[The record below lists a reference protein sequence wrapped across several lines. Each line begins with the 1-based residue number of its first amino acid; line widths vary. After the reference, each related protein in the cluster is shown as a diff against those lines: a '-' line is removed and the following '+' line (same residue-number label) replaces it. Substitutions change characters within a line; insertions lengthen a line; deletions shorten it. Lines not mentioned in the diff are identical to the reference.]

1 MVKNRIKELRTQKKL
16 TQQGLAMAI
25 GCSQN
30 QISKIESGKSEPT
43 SSLLKSLAHFFKVS
57 VDYLLCETDFRYKV
71 DVSEAYSNQKFV
83 ETYARYA
90 ALPVKKQA
98 LIEDFIDA
106 LSPEE
111 ND

>member
-1 MVKNRIKELRTQKKL
+1 M
-16 TQQGLAMAI
+16 
-25 GCSQN
+25 
-30 QISKIESGKSEPT
+30 
-43 SSLLKSLAHFFKVS
+43 
-57 VDYLLCETDFRYKV
+57 DYLLCETDFRYKV

-98 LIEDFIDA
+98 LIEDLIDA

>member
-43 SSLLKSLAHFFKVS
+43 SSLLKSLAWS
-57 VDYLLCETDFRYKV
+57 Y
-71 DVSEAYSNQKFV
+71 
-83 ETYARYA
+83 
-90 ALPVKKQA
+90 VK
-98 LIEDFIDA
+98 I
-106 LSPEE
+106 
-111 ND
+111 

>member
-71 DVSEAYSNQKFV
+71 DVS
-83 ETYARYA
+83 
-90 ALPVKKQA
+90 
-98 LIEDFIDA
+98 
-106 LSPEE
+106 
-111 ND
+111 